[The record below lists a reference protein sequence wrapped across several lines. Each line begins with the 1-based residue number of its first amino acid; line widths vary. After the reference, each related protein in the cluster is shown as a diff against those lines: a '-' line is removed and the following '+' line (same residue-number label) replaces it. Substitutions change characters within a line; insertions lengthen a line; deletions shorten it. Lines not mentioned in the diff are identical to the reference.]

1 MMDDNRPMADCEKTS
16 RLIGFADV
24 LPMISSPLHNGIVKP
39 KNSGESEVCYV
50 FLSSYRRQASR
61 KLIYQA
67 TAESNLRPLEYLK
80 FESINFFAFTHFH
93 QRNTIKKQAQANTQ
107 TDVTKYS
114 SHTEKRH
121 FKKEQI
127 ENSDVLVSTICLLV
141 LRQKRSDLFIKRNTK
156 YTIMNTSDSVN
167 FDASDVICL
176 KKNWRRM
183 LSDKRLAQR
192 DQEL

>member
-1 MMDDNRPMADCEKTS
+1 
-16 RLIGFADV
+16 
-24 LPMISSPLHNGIVKP
+24 MISSPLHNGIVKP

-61 KLIYQA
+61 KLIHQA

-80 FESINFFAFTHFH
+80 FESIIFFCFYALSPKKYT
-93 QRNTIKKQAQANTQ
+93 KKQAQINTQ
-107 TDVTKYS
+107 TDVTKYP
-114 SHTEKRH
+114 SHTEKRY

-141 LRQKRSDLFIKRNTK
+141 LGQKRSDLFIKRNTK

-176 KKNWRRM
+176 KKIGG
-183 LSDKRLAQR
+183 
-192 DQEL
+192 EC